1 MGRLLF
7 EEGSWLNEHGAA
19 LLAGLGVFGLVPFV
33 GSLILLPIIVSRMPA
48 DYLVRPV
55 EPWSARSRSQV
66 LLGVGRNALGLLLF
80 LGGVLMLVLPG
91 QGLLTMAIGLFLMDF
106 PGKRHLQAWSLARPP
121 IRRGIAWLR
130 RKAGQQPLEFPTHEA

>member
-1 MGRLLF
+1 MF

-19 LLAGLGVFGLVPFV
+19 LLAGLGVFGLVTFV

-106 PGKRHLQAWSLARPP
+106 PGKRHLQA
-121 IRRGIAWLR
+121 
-130 RKAGQQPLEFPTHEA
+130 